1 MIILNVVEAILE
13 KSFATLQAECQ
24 VGSNKAARAMA
35 NSGARCAELLAEL
48 LQLDDGSPGKVAVE
62 NAAKKAQAWLI
73 SYPALDDGRPNRI
86 ADQIPAGL
94 KVSLKISTRALRAT
108 GKPRPERPGVKTFL
122 EEGIDQLDE
131 SVGIGIQSILAKG
144 AIMGALIMLRREC
157 AKGDV
162 QAVLIVANAGVK
174 FADFLAEMNGS
185 PRGSVEKLVVTS
197 AARECPEWPV
207 ALCYRSNL
215 GLIHRLVPPMLGRGS
230 AIRIKKYPGTKADR
244 FFNIDSRV
252 GFANHFLEELQEGRR
267 LARKYDDGDTANLLE
282 MIERSKIAHSAI
294 GKKGF
299 QIDPKIY
306 SSVHRDTLD
315 ELILA
320 QGTLVPCGYEKNWK
334 EWKHL
339 PIFSEKNLERWI
351 VAALNLADAICDGK
365 WDQYPWPSSLISEG
379 KQRQKNTGAKL
390 ATGCKAAVKSW
401 INEGFENLLKDARP

>member
-252 GFANHFLEELQEGRR
+252 GFANHFLEELPRR
-267 LARKYDDGDTANLLE
+267 QASCAEIRRWRHCKPLRDD
-282 MIERSKIAHSAI
+282 RAI
-294 GKKGF
+294 
-299 QIDPKIY
+299 
-306 SSVHRDTLD
+306 
-315 ELILA
+315 
-320 QGTLVPCGYEKNWK
+320 
-334 EWKHL
+334 
-339 PIFSEKNLERWI
+339 
-351 VAALNLADAICDGK
+351 
-365 WDQYPWPSSLISEG
+365 
-379 KQRQKNTGAKL
+379 
-390 ATGCKAAVKSW
+390 
-401 INEGFENLLKDARP
+401 